1 MLNSYLKK
9 VASQGI
15 KSFFLL
21 LLLTAFAGCSSKE
34 EHAPALLV
42 IRSGAK
48 QMGLPGSDSSEDL
61 VIEVVGP
68 LRRRGMS
75 NQKRR
80 YPVADVKI
88 KIESLSSESGAL
100 ALTPEG
106 RTDVAGSFRSKLR
119 FGSSIGDQYFKI
131 SCPETD
137 NVEPVFFYLICGV
150 DVRGDNQQTLA
161 GDELPEP
168 IQVQIGGAENPQAGV
183 PVFFKLI
190 SDPGKACLSASRV
203 VTNAKGIAST
213 RLLTKSGYIGKHEI
227 LAEIGERGHV
237 GMYQFRAIPITAMT
251 LSWSKLLIA
260 VLSGLAFFIYGM
272 TLMSDGLQLIAGN
285 RLKNILQMF
294 TGNRLTAVLA
304 GLGITALL
312 QSSSACTVMVV
323 GFVNAELLNLTQA
336 IGVIFGAAI
345 GTTVTAQMVSF
356 NLEVLALPAVCVGVI
371 TLLAAKK
378 SNSRGIA
385 YAVLG
390 FGLLFFGM
398 ILMSE
403 EMKAI
408 SDFPSFKAAFQH
420 FDCTPN
426 QAGSSLPIGPVLG
439 AILVGTIM
447 TMIVQSSSATVGLTI
462 ALAQSGLLNFYTAV
476 PLILGDNIGT
486 TITGL
491 LASLNANRIAKQ
503 AAVAATIFKTLGV
516 IIMVALFYVSWN
528 GVPFFL
534 HLIDLITTGD
544 VFAAH
549 PENIGRHLA
558 SAHTVFNIVNVLI
571 FLPFIGFVA
580 MLSRMLVPTRLNGK
594 DDGNRICYL
603 EQHLLNAPSAAFDQT
618 ISALI
623 KMTTASVD
631 LSRDAVNAFVSKDM
645 TVGDKLNK
653 REVMIDLA
661 QHDIMEYLV
670 KLTRRNLSEQQ
681 SAIIPVLMHCVNDVE
696 RIGDRAINIY
706 DLINNLEAT
715 ANDFSPRALL
725 EIKEIELNLSKSG
738 QMLVDGISSNDYGLI
753 DKVMKHCGE
762 ISQMAARFEHNH
774 EVRLHSKDCSV
785 ENGVI
790 YVELLANL
798 DRISAHLL
806 NLAERAH
813 AIFDHRMFFRN
824 DEKGKGT

>member
-1 MLNSYLKK
+1 MTTSCLKRRFILG
-9 VASQGI
+9 ARL
-15 KSFFLL
+15 FLL
-21 LLLTAFAGCSSKE
+21 PLLLAMFAGCGSRE
-34 EHAPALLV
+34 EHAPALILL
-42 IRSGAK
+42 RSGAK
-48 QMGLPGSDSSEDL
+48 QIGLPGTDSKDDL
-61 VIEVVGP
+61 VLEVVGP
-68 LRRRGMS
+68 LRRIGLS

-80 YPVADVKI
+80 HPVANVPVR
-88 KIESLSSESGAL
+88 IEPLDPNTGSL
-100 ALTPEG
+100 ALNPEG
-106 RTDVAGSFRSKLR
+106 KTDVAGTFRSKLR
-119 FGSSIGDQYFKI
+119 FGNTIGDQYFRI
-131 SCPETD
+131 SCPDVD
-137 NVEPVFFYLICGV
+137 NVEPVIFYLICGV
-150 DVRGDNQQTLA
+150 DVRGDNQQTMA
-161 GDELPEP
+161 GDEMPEP
-168 IQVQIGGAENPQAGV
+168 IQIQIGGPENPQAGV

-190 SDPGKACLSASRV
+190 SDSDKARLSTSRV
-203 VTNAKGIAST
+203 LTNAKGVATT
-213 RLLTKSGYIGKHEI
+213 RLQTKKGFTGKHEI
-227 LAEIGERGHV
+227 LAEIGDREHS
-237 GMYQFRAIPITAMT
+237 GMYQFRAIPITAMS
-251 LSWSKLLIA
+251 LSWTKLAIQ
-260 VLSGLAFFIYGM
+260 VFGGLALFIYGM
-272 TLMSDGLQLIAGN
+272 TLMSDGLQLMAGN

-294 TGNRLTAVLA
+294 TGNRISAVLA
-304 GLGITALL
+304 GVGITALI

-356 NLEVLALPAVCVGVI
+356 KLEVLAMPAICVGVI
-371 TLLAAKK
+371 SLLAARK

-385 YAVLG
+385 YTVLG

-398 ILMSE
+398 MLMSD

-408 SDFPSFKAAFQH
+408 ADFPSFKAAFQH
-420 FDCTPN
+420 FDCTPE
-426 QAGSSLPIGPVLG
+426 AGSGLPILPVLG

-491 LASLNANRIAKQ
+491 LASLNANRTAKQ

-516 IIMVALFYVSWN
+516 IIMVALFYVPWN
-528 GVPFFL
+528 GKPCFL
-534 HLIDLITTGD
+534 YLINLITTGD
-544 VFAAH
+544 VFAEY

-558 SAHTVFNIVNVLI
+558 SAHTVFNVINVLI
-571 FLPFIGFVA
+571 FLPFVGFVA
-580 MLSRMLVPTRLNGK
+580 MLSRILVPARANGK
-594 DDGNRICYL
+594 DDGSRICYL
-603 EQHLLNAPSAAFDQT
+603 EQHLLNAPSAALDQS
-618 ISALI
+618 IIALI
-623 KMTTASVD
+623 RMTSAAVD

-653 REVMIDLA
+653 REVMIDMA

-681 SAIIPVLMHCVNDVE
+681 SAIIPALMHCVNDVE

-706 DLINNLEAT
+706 DLISNLEAT

-725 EIKEIELNLSKSG
+725 EIKEIELNLSKCG
-738 QMLVDGISSNDYGLI
+738 QMLVDGISGNDYSLI
-753 DKVMKHCGE
+753 DKVMTQCGE
-762 ISQMAARFEHNH
+762 ISQMCARFEHNH

-806 NLAERAH
+806 NLAERSH
-813 AIFDHRMFFRN
+813 AILDHRMSFRN
-824 DEKGKGT
+824 GEKGKA